1 MKDGSAEGVA
11 GRLRSSRARPAAAAA
26 SSTERVSGGPRDMQA
41 ASADGP
47 SQFPLARSLTQCC
60 RQGTQAINCERR
72 CLDRGERCKG
82 RVRGLV
88 GPLAAASGRH
98 TLVTGRELDRSTR
111 RSARLA
117 QCKPDELAHTP
128 RIRTAA
134 RSKSSSERSGKEG
147 GGGVYRPPG
156 WSPLVRAARE
166 PNPTGQIER
175 GWVTDGQAAKS
186 QFQRSLLLQRPASSR
201 TRVTGSSSEDLP

>member
-1 MKDGSAEGVA
+1 MKDGSAEGMA

-47 SQFPLARSLTQCC
+47 SQLPLAPSLNVVD
-60 RQGTQAINCERR
+60 RARR
-72 CLDRGERCKG
+72 RAAANRDALIAERCKG

-134 RSKSSSERSGKEG
+134 RRKSSSERSGKEG
-147 GGGVYRPPG
+147 GGGSLQTSRV
-156 WSPLVRAARE
+156 V
-166 PNPTGQIER
+166 TG
-175 GWVTDGQAAKS
+175 GTS
-186 QFQRSLLLQRPASSR
+186 SSR
-201 TRVTGSSSEDLP
+201 A